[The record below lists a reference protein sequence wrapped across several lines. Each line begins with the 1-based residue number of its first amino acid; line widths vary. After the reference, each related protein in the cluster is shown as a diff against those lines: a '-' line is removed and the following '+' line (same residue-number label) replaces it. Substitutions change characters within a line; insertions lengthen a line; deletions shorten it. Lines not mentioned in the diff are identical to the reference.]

1 MNLTVIAFPTYNY
14 FHKVAE
20 LEAEQNLV
28 YYASEAAYE
37 MGFESYDE
45 LQEAIKRSMKLCE
58 TTGLPL
64 RNNFRRIFKSS
75 SMGVVFDWKIS
86 VLAYRL
92 VQLNGN
98 TANNQV
104 AKLQIDLVKNFTNKK
119 I

>member
-1 MNLTVIAFPTYNY
+1 MNLAVITFPTDNY
-14 FHKVAE
+14 YHKIAE

-28 YYASEAAYE
+28 YYASEAADE

-75 SMGVVFDWKIS
+75 SMGVVFDWKLS

-92 VQLNGN
+92 VQLNGD

-104 AKLQIDLVKNFTNKK
+104 ARLQIDLVKNFYK
-119 I
+119 